1 MAVMTADILLTGVT
15 GQVGFELARTL
26 STLGKVWAPTR
37 TELDLLDPI
46 AVAAAVR
53 GCQPRWI
60 VNAAAY
66 TAVDKAETERDLS
79 RQLNTALPGELARL
93 AHELGCGLVH
103 FSTDYVFAG
112 EGEQSYRETDPCQP
126 LNAYGAD
133 KHAGEQAIL
142 ASGAAALIFRT
153 SWVYGNRGRNFM
165 LTMLRLAA
173 EKPELAVVA
182 DQIGAP
188 TWSRHIAEAV
198 AQVLVQVSPTTLG
211 ERAGIYHLVNG
222 GETSWH
228 GFASAIVAQS
238 GFSTPVRPIT
248 SQDFP
253 SPARRP
259 ANSRLSCDKL
269 AEVFSIRLPDWQTG
283 LQQCLQARGL
293 A

>member
-1 MAVMTADILLTGVT
+1 MAVTSADFLLTGVT

-26 STLGKVWAPTR
+26 STLGSIWAPTR
-37 TELDLLDPI
+37 TELDLMDPV

-53 GCQPRWI
+53 ACQPRWI

-66 TAVDKAETERDLS
+66 TAVDKAETERAPS
-79 RQLNTALPGELARL
+79 QRLNTALPGELAGL
-93 AHELGCGLVH
+93 ARELGCGLVH

-112 EGEQSYRETDPCQP
+112 EGEQAYRESDPCQP

-153 SWVYGNRGRNFM
+153 SWVYGSRGRNFM

-173 EKPELAVVA
+173 ERPELAVVA

-188 TWSRHIAEAV
+188 TWSRQIAEAV
-198 AQVLVQVSPTTLG
+198 AQVLAQVSPAALG
-211 ERAGIYHLVNG
+211 ERSGVYHLVNG
-222 GETSWH
+222 GETSWY
-228 GFASAIVAQS
+228 GFASAILSQS
-238 GFSTPVRPIT
+238 GYTTPVRPIA
-248 SQDFP
+248 SHDFP
-253 SPARRP
+253 APARRP
-259 ANSRLSCDKL
+259 ANSRLSCNKL
-269 AEVFSIRLPDWQTG
+269 AETFGVRLPDWRYG
-283 LQQCLQARGL
+283 LQLCLQERGS